1 MPLKPLRA
9 SLLLL
14 TLLTLPACEV
24 LDLVSSVG
32 TILRPLTEEQPA
44 PVASARPAASVQQN
58 SEAPAAPELALE
70 VVRSSDPTPVSVD
83 WNLARQQGT
92 SLSVSSTLNDTYAK
106 ARLLDGMLS
115 TSWFAAEQDLPSR
128 GRLPTIEVAFQ
139 EPVGILSVN
148 LRADRERGA
157 GLPIQE
163 LSLLITSA
171 QGILLNE
178 TVPVPAGSE
187 DINIVLKK
195 PVDRATSLRLTVTR
209 SSGVAGLSEIEVLGR
224 R

>member
-9 SLLLL
+9 SLLFL

-32 TILRPLTEEQPA
+32 TILRPLTEEQPSA
-44 PVASARPAASVQQN
+44 ASSARPAASVQQN

-83 WNLARQQGT
+83 WNLARQPGT

-106 ARLLDGMLS
+106 DRLLDGKLT

-178 TVPVPAGSE
+178 TVAVPAGSE

-209 SSGVAGLSEIEVLGR
+209 ASGVAGLAEIEVLGR